1 MHSHWSKGKIKY
13 ICLKT
18 SRQELS
24 TANIYIQQFTFQN
37 GVLSQP
43 NNFQ

>member
-43 NNFQ
+43 KNFQ